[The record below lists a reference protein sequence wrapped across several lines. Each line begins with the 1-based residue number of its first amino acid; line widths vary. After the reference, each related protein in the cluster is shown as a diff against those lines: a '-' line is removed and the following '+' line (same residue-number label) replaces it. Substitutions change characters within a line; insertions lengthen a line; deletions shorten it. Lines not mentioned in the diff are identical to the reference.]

1 MESATKAL
9 EMAFSVF
16 VFVMALGVTI
26 TNFSRARQASE
37 TIIMAADS
45 TTYYDY
51 ATYDEDSGTFK
62 YQNGEA
68 YSYTKS
74 GNRIVGF
81 ETIIPTVYKYSKEN
95 YTVEFKR
102 GAYDSTT
109 GEYTVTGPL
118 EIYKTT
124 TNPEN
129 WSNDYKNVFGSDQK
143 SQRIYKF
150 DINEEGNRHEPW
162 IGNPTQIKKHLD
174 AIFGGEKYYLPQYS
188 GTEHFINYNGGILD
202 FTKIA
207 NSKRR
212 FIEEIGRVQSTTSG
226 MVGNNTTSK
235 TVITYILIDY

>member
-1 MESATKAL
+1 MESAAKAL

-51 ATYDEDSGTFK
+51 ATYDETSGTFK

-95 YTVEFKR
+95 YTVEFKK
-102 GAYDSTT
+102 GVYDSTT
-109 GEYTVTGPL
+109 GEYTVNGPR
-118 EIYKTT
+118 EIYKTE
-124 TNPEN
+124 TNSNN
-129 WSNDYKNVFGSDQK
+129 WSNNYENDYNANPK
-143 SQRIYKF
+143 SKSIYKF

-174 AIFGGEKYYLPQYS
+174 AIFGGTTYHLPQYS
-188 GTEHFINYNGGILD
+188 SVDTSHDLNYSQSILNINRNNG
-202 FTKIA
+202 K
-207 NSKRR
+207 R

-235 TVITYILIDY
+235 TVITYILID